1 VSIHKT
7 SAATM
12 LATVA
17 LIFAVGGTA
26 SSAQPVAKAACTQD
40 TPAIIGGRH
49 KCLGV
54 GEYCATR
61 YERQY
66 VRYGFECVGS
76 PPRLRR
82 RR

>member
-1 VSIHKT
+1 MDVRAILVVLVV
-7 SAATM
+7 A
-12 LATVA
+12 VA
-17 LIFAVGGTA
+17 LSPTA
-26 SSAQPVAKAACTQD
+26 SARSSATAAKMCKRD
-40 TPAIIGGRH
+40 VPAVIGGEQ
-49 KCLGV
+49 KCLGP

-66 VRYGFECVGS
+66 VHYGFECVGS

>member
-12 LATVA
+12 FATVA

-26 SSAQPVAKAACTQD
+26 SSAQPVAQACTQD

-54 GEYCATR
+54 GEYCAAR

-66 VRYGFECVGS
+66 VRYGFECVCS
-76 PPRLRR
+76 PSRLRR